1 MNVLI
6 YCILQT
12 INRQKSFSI
21 NPEKEKRQKKS
32 YANHTCHIFA
42 DVKVCKNFPIKPKYM
57 RKLKLGI
64 NIGTKVNIYTYRI
77 LQIFGNTKNK
87 A

>member
-12 INRQKSFSI
+12 INRQKSFRI

-32 YANHTCHIFA
+32 CANDICHIFA
-42 DVKVCKNFPIKPKYM
+42 DVKVCKNCPINPKCM

-64 NIGTKVNIYTYRI
+64 NIGTKVNISMHRI
-77 LQIFGNTKNK
+77 LQILGNKK
-87 A
+87 YRA